1 MTQRLDELTDAFKRV
16 EAARSDIVATI
27 HDTLGPLL
35 VSNKA
40 PHAGKMREISVGVTE
55 LETGCLWL
63 ANARASLGQSIRD
76 EQAKQTEQE
85 AIDDER
91 AG

>member
-1 MTQRLDELTDAFKRV
+1 MARIDELEDAFTRV
-16 EAARSDIVATI
+16 ETARAEVVSII
-27 HDTLGPLL
+27 HDALGPLL
-35 VSNKA
+35 ASNKT

-63 ANARASLGQSIRD
+63 ANARAILSQQMRD